1 MKQIGFI
8 FYLSGFLFS
17 ATGYLKGIIRDAFT
31 HQPLIGVNVIIIGT
45 ELGASTDMDGNFRI
59 DHIPVGSY
67 NVHVSM
73 IGYEAVSRANVHI
86 VPQRSTTAN
95 FDILPMVLEGNE
107 VNVIA

>member
-17 ATGYLKGIIRDAFT
+17 ATGYLNGLIRDVST
-31 HQPLIGVNVIIIGT
+31 HQPLVGVNVIISGT
-45 ELGASTDMDGNFRI
+45 ELGVATDTDGNFRI

-67 NVHVSM
+67 NVRVSM

-86 VPQRSTTAN
+86 VPQRLMGRNIAN
-95 FDILPMVLEGNE
+95 ETI
-107 VNVIA
+107 